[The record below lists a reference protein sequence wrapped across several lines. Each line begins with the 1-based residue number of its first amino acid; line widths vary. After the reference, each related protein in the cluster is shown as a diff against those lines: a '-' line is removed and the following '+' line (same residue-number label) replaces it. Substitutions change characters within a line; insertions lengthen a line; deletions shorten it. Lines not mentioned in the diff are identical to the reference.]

1 MNRTRRKELLEQ
13 YKQMKPDMGVY
24 MFKSINTNTVYLGC
38 DKNIKATINGDR
50 FKLNANSHRNKKL
63 QKDWN
68 ENKEENFEIKVV
80 QVLKYDKDESKTDYS
95 EDLKILRDICKD
107 RFQNEN
113 VEEI

>member
-1 MNRTRRKELLEQ
+1 MDRTRRKELLEQ

-80 QVLKYDKDESKTDYS
+80 QVLEYDKDESKTDYS

>member
-1 MNRTRRKELLEQ
+1 MDRARRKELLEQ

-95 EDLKILRDICKD
+95 EDLKILREICKD

>member
-1 MNRTRRKELLEQ
+1 MDRARRKELLEQ

-50 FKLNANSHRNKKL
+50 FKLNANNHRNKKL

>member
-1 MNRTRRKELLEQ
+1 MDRTRRKELLEQ

-24 MFKSINTNTVYLGC
+24 MFKSINTNTIYLGC

-80 QVLKYDKDESKTDYS
+80 QVLEYDKDESKTDYS

>member
-1 MNRTRRKELLEQ
+1 MDRTRRKELLEQ

-68 ENKEENFEIKVV
+68 ENKEENFVIKVV
-80 QVLKYDKDESKTDYS
+80 QLLEYDKDESKTDYS
-95 EDLKILRDICKD
+95 EDLKILREICKD

>member
-80 QVLKYDKDESKTDYS
+80 QVLEYDKDESKTDYS